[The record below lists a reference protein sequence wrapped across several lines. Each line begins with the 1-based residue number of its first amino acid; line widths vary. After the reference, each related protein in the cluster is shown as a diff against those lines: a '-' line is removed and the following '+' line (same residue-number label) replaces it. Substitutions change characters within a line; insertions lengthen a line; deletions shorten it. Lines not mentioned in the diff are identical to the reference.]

1 MLSRR
6 LLRILSCRS
15 VWGKEPEAVG
25 YRGSL
30 SLLRVPAG
38 LLRAGACFADR
49 ASGGQHI
56 KGGQLF
62 FQGCLYLSGDF
73 FVEAF
78 GGQTVLLVPG
88 IFHLRHRGE
97 QEKLLIFFTLGDVL
111 LYASAVGGAGPGMAV
126 ALTVGF
132 ADKPDFVRKGNF
144 FYISEAVFADG
155 IL

>member
-38 LLRAGACFADR
+38 LLRAGACFAGR

-73 FVEAF
+73 LVEAF

-97 QEKLLIFFTLGDVL
+97 QEKLLISCLSPIFPIISIIVQSTGKIKQIFLILVFEN
-111 LYASAVGGAGPGMAV
+111 VI
-126 ALTVGF
+126 LT
-132 ADKPDFVRKGNF
+132 DKFLKYYYN
-144 FYISEAVFADG
+144 S
-155 IL
+155 L